1 MKQIKHIL
9 LMLIALLS
17 FSLHGQNLLITEK
30 GDTMAVVD
38 IESIRQANV
47 VFVKLKQEQAK
58 AARMKKVITDLQTS
72 VHYYQK
78 AAEKADSIVVLK
90 DKVIVNE
97 QEKYGILEEQ
107 LYDAKKEAKRAKWV
121 AAAGVALGIVFLI
134 L

>member
-1 MKQIKHIL
+1 
-9 LMLIALLS
+9 MLIALLS

-107 LYDAKKEAKRAKWV
+107 LYDARKEAKRAKWV

>member
-1 MKQIKHIL
+1 
-9 LMLIALLS
+9 MLVALLS

-58 AARMKKVITDLQTS
+58 AARMEKVITDLQTS

-107 LYDAKKEAKRAKWV
+107 LYDARKEAKRAKWV
-121 AAAGVALGIVFLI
+121 AAAGVALGIEFLI